1 MNKTWS
7 HILCRFHNEWV
18 AIVTSFGEAAYAEDI
33 VQEMYIRIHDSNAGE
48 KCITNGEPNRAFI
61 WVVLKNTFITYQ
73 KEKAKV
79 SKVDINEIKNIS
91 YLEEDRRKHES
102 YDIIR
107 DKIQKEI
114 QKWHPYD
121 QQLFNIY
128 STSTDSMRDISKGA
142 NISLSSIFN
151 TIKNCKA
158 RIKNAVGEDYED
170 YLNEDFDYINMN

>member
-1 MNKTWS
+1 M
-7 HILCRFHNEWV
+7 
-18 AIVTSFGEAAYAEDI
+18 SFGEVAYAEDI

-48 KCITNGEPNRAFI
+48 KCIINDSPNRAFI
-61 WVVLKNTFITYQ
+61 WVILKNTFLTYQ
-73 KEKAKV
+73 KEKNKQV
-79 SKVDINEIKNIS
+79 KVDINEIRNLS
-91 YLEEDRRKHES
+91 YEEEDVRKHET

-107 DKIQKEI
+107 QNINKEI

-151 TIKNCKA
+151 TIKNCKK
-158 RIKNAVGEDYED
+158 RLRDAVGEDYED
-170 YLNEDFDYINMN
+170 YINGDYDYIKYI